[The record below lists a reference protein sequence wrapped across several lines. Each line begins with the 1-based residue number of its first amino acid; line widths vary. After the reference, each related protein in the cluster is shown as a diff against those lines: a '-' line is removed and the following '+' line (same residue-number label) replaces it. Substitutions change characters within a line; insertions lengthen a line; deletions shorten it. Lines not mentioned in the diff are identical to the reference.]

1 MSSSNVLPSAP
12 PYDSEKLYPALP
24 QPENFRLTK
33 ITEIEKDIGNEVEHY
48 RKVAKKYKK
57 VRTVIH
63 YGAIGLGSTAA
74 CLSAGAFATSLTG
87 IGIVIR
93 APLASVSALCGFASA
108 GMAGATKKLE
118 SKISKHK
125 KLYTLAVAKRDSI
138 SGLVSKALDDN
149 KVTDDEFRIINS
161 EILKYGDLKATVR
174 INFKKPDSPHAPNL
188 DKIRKEIRD
197 EEPRFNMLPNLIKR
211 ITMKLLDLFW
221 AQNQAGETGLS
232 DRSKLVKQR
241 NNIRLGIRA
250 LAKSL
255 ETKEAEIGLVDQEI
269 QQLEIAAQEGSDG
282 EED

>member
-1 MSSSNVLPSAP
+1 MSSLNVLPSAP
-12 PYDSEKLYPALP
+12 PYDGERLYPALP

-57 VRTVIH
+57 VRPVIH

-87 IGIVIR
+87 IGLAIGV
-93 APLASVSALCGFASA
+93 PLASVSALCGFASA

-118 SKISKHK
+118 PKISKHE

-161 EILKYGDLKATVR
+161 EISQYRGLKASVR
-174 INFKKPDSPHAPNL
+174 IKFKKPDSPHAPNL

-197 EEPRFNMLPNLIKR
+197 EERE
-211 ITMKLLDLFW
+211 KLQKKIRSLSAESKLDL
-221 AQNQAGETGLS
+221 
-232 DRSKLVKQR
+232 KK
-241 NNIRLGIRA
+241 
-250 LAKSL
+250 
-255 ETKEAEIGLVDQEI
+255 
-269 QQLEIAAQEGSDG
+269 
-282 EED
+282 